1 MKDWPPFD
9 PRTSD
14 GCTGVRQIARHCC
27 VAHDE
32 AYWAGRS
39 WWDKL
44 RADLGLA
51 RCIWRHGWREC
62 RTAREP
68 WATLPVW
75 LALGIIRGLGVALLA
90 WRPFWS
96 KPHKAGL
103 TWREKIGWR

>member
-9 PRTSD
+9 RRTSD

-44 RADLGLA
+44 RADLGLV
-51 RCIWRHGWREC
+51 GTGDVELPPEC
-62 RTAREP
+62 RAAREP
-68 WATLPVW
+68 WGALPVW
-75 LALGIIRGLGVALLA
+75 LALGIIRGLGVAMLA
-90 WRPFWS
+90 WGPFWG

-103 TWREKIGWR
+103 TWREKIGL